1 MHRAASRGGGRI
13 VSSHTE
19 RAVISPRRLTRFRAA
34 VSRCCGRAAITSP
47 CVRVR
52 ATLSRPLGYTTRL
65 TLPPSH
71 RETINTFSCVFT
83 VVHGTNTGL
92 CFFALIYSPKRRR
105 RVMACLV
112 HIEEATDLSGHE
124 FQATTWLVYTCP
136 CPGHR
141 GYRNTS
147 VATYM

>member
-1 MHRAASRGGGRI
+1 MVWWGGGGGGSCPRTQSAP
-13 VSSHTE
+13 SSRH
-19 RAVISPRRLTRFRAA
+19 A
-34 VSRCCGRAAITSP
+34 VSRDFARRFHGVVGAPP

-65 TLPPSH
+65 ARPPSH

-105 RVMACLV
+105 WVMACLV
-112 HIEEATDLSGHE
+112 HIGEATDLSGHE

-141 GYRNTS
+141 RYKTLH
-147 VATYM
+147 

>member
-1 MHRAASRGGGRI
+1 MHKTASRGGVCGGGGRI

-34 VSRCCGRAAITSP
+34 VSRCCGRAA

-65 TLPPSH
+65 ARPPSH
-71 RETINTFSCVFT
+71 RETINTFSCAFT

-105 RVMACLV
+105 WVMAYLV

-124 FQATTWLVYTCP
+124 FQATTWLGYTCP
-136 CPGHR
+136 CLGHR
-141 GYRNTS
+141 SCKTS